1 MVNKLSSTTERIFNE
16 TKNLWHSILDESQSI
31 ETFDSS
37 VLKNFPLLDIANSTQ
52 STFAIYDFRELKP
65 IFITENVKEII
76 GFSRE
81 EYLKEGGRLLFS
93 RLHPSHSN
101 FPLAV
106 SQYLEKVLK
115 NIQPHEKQNV
125 FGTVCGISI
134 EHPEKGYIKI
144 LMQQYYMDCEYNNI
158 PPRVLSTMRDVSHLL
173 KDDFYWMRLTH
184 GVSNNLV
191 TVYHNKDEKV
201 GNLTDIISV
210 REKEVLLLIEKGLE
224 TDEIAQTLSISRNTV
239 NNHRQNM
246 LNRLGAR
253 DTTALIE
260 LARICRLI

>member
-1 MVNKLSSTTERIFNE
+1 MVNKLNSTTERVFNE
-16 TKNLWHSILDESQSI
+16 TKSLWHSILDESQSL
-31 ETFDSS
+31 ETFDTS

-65 IFITENVKEII
+65 IFITENVREIT
-76 GFSRE
+76 GMSRD
-81 EYLKEGGRLLFS
+81 EYLREGGRLLFS
-93 RLHPSHSN
+93 RLLPSHTN

-106 SQYLEKVLK
+106 SQYLGKVLK
-115 NIQPHEKQNV
+115 NIQPNEKQNV
-125 FGTVCGISI
+125 FGTVCGLSL

-144 LMQQYYMDCEYNNI
+144 LMQQYFMDCEHDNI
-158 PPRVLSTMRDVSHLL
+158 PPRVLSTMRDVSHLQ

-184 GVSNNLV
+184 GKSNNLA

-201 GNLTDIISV
+201 GKLMDIISV
-210 REKEVLLLIEKGLE
+210 REKDVLLLIERGLE
-224 TDEIAQTLSISRNTV
+224 TDEIAKALSISRNTI